1 MSYSHKVREQ
11 FIELRAKGETIPRI
25 AEQLK
30 VARRTQQYW
39 EERFKEEIIAAH
51 VAILEELL
59 EKYRIN
65 RFGKIEEIGAQLA
78 KIREAIKARDFGKE
92 GLRDL
97 YAAQKLL
104 EDRLGTLSTL

>member
-1 MSYSHKVREQ
+1 MSYSRKVQEQ
-11 FIELRAKGETIPRI
+11 FIQLRAKGVSIPRI

-30 VARRTQQYW
+30 VSRRTLQYW
-39 EERFKEEIIAAH
+39 EETFRKEIIAAH
-51 VAILEELL
+51 RTMLEELL

-65 RFGKIEEIGAQLA
+65 RFGKIEEIGAQLM
-78 KIREAIKARDFGKE
+78 KIREAIKAKDFGKE